1 VRLKDKAAIVTG
13 GGTGMGRATAE
24 LLAREG
30 AKVVVNYSRSKEGA
44 EETVA
49 LIRAAG
55 GTAISV
61 AADISNN
68 DDAMRLAA
76 TCIGEFG
83 RLDYLVNNAGWTQ
96 RVPQARMEALTDEI
110 WDRTFDINLRGVF
123 YCTRAAVPFLK
134 QQEGAAIVNVSSV
147 AAITGVA
154 SSLAYAA
161 AKAGVVT
168 LTKSMARTLAPVIRV
183 NCVLPGLVKTGFG
196 GYREPLFEDMAKNTP
211 LGRIATVEDV
221 AEAVLFLLATAKST
235 TGDALYVDGGI
246 TPLAH

>member
-1 VRLKDKAAIVTG
+1 
-13 GGTGMGRATAE
+13 MGRATAE

-30 AKVVVNYSRSKEGA
+30 AKVVVNYSRSKEHT

-49 LIRAAG
+49 AIRAGG
-55 GTAISV
+55 GTAIAV
-61 AADISNN
+61 AGDVSNN
-68 DDAMRLAA
+68 DDAVRLIA
-76 TCIGEFG
+76 TCISEFG

-123 YCTRAAVPFLK
+123 YCTRAAVAFLK

-154 SSLAYAA
+154 SSMAYAA
-161 AKAGVVT
+161 AKAGVLT
-168 LTKSMARTLAPVIRV
+168 LTKSLARTLAPAIRV

-196 GYREPLFEDMAKNTP
+196 GYVEPLFEDMAKNTP

-221 AEAVLFLLATAKST
+221 AEAVLFLLAVAKST